1 VTTLWN
7 RSQDAFLRF
16 LTRSE
21 RAEAERHASL
31 VAAARTH
38 ESRFVG
44 LGDAEIGAEAAG
56 FRRSRDPASPAAAGF
71 RRSRDPASP
80 AIPDDEIPRWCALH
94 VEAAQRSLGLRP
106 FDVQLLAAVRM
117 LRGDVIEMATGEGKT
132 LSGAITAAGY
142 ALAGRSVH
150 VLSVNDYLARR
161 DAEWMGPLYRLLGL
175 TVAWVGADSPPSA
188 RRSAYAADVTY
199 AAVSEVGFD
208 VLRDR
213 QCTRP
218 ADLVSPRL
226 DVAVVDEA
234 DSVMVDEARV
244 PLVLAGSGSWSSDDG
259 AAERCAHIVA
269 SLEPDHFEIDD
280 GSRSAWLTPLG
291 ETVVEAQL
299 GGVDLYGADD
309 RTATAINLA
318 LHARALLH
326 RDVHYVIHDERV
338 QLVDPGRGRI
348 ATLQRWPDGLQE
360 AVEAKEGISA
370 SEHTEIMDSITVQGL
385 LNRYRGLCG
394 MTGTA
399 RSAVEQLRTF
409 YDSVVSVIPP
419 NVPSCREDE
428 PDRVYTTLKTKNDAV
443 VAEIERAHAL
453 ARPVL
458 VGTLDVGESEEL
470 AEHLADRGI
479 DCAVLNA
486 KNDADEAGIIARA
499 GEAGAITIST
509 QIAGRGTDIRLGG
522 PAGRDREAVA
532 ALGGLYVIGTGHHPS
547 SRLDDQLR
555 GRAGRQGDPG
565 SSVIFTSLEDEQMV
579 AFGDPD
585 SIDAEPDLEGR
596 LHGNGVVRAI
606 EHAQRV
612 AEGANLTTHAN
623 TWRYSRVVEH
633 QRGLVDAIREP
644 VLHQTEASVVL
655 ARRCPARFEELRGS
669 VPAEVLDDAARAIM
683 LYHLDRRWAEHLAFL
698 ADLREGIHLNVL
710 AGKDPL
716 SEFNRAAGPA
726 FQAYLDDVHDR
737 SASTFSDAT
746 ITADGLDMEAADMH
760 RPTSTWTYMVDD
772 NPFGSA
778 LDRII
783 RGLHTA
789 HMRRATALRAAL
801 NRINLP
807 FRHRRS

>member
-1 VTTLWN
+1 MTMRLRD
-7 RSQDAFLRF
+7 RSLDAFLRF

-21 RAEAERHASL
+21 RAEAERVVSL

-38 ESRFVG
+38 ASRFAA
-44 LGDAEIGAEAAG
+44 LSDAEIGAEAAG
-56 FRRSRDPASPAAAGF
+56 FRRSSGPACPVM
-71 RRSRDPASP
+71 R
-80 AIPDDEIPRWCALH
+80 DDEIPRWCALN

-132 LSGAITAAGY
+132 LSGALAAAGY
-142 ALAGRSVH
+142 VLAGRTVH

-161 DAEWMGPLYRLLGL
+161 DAEWMEPMYRLLGVS
-175 TVAWVGADSPPSA
+175 VAWVGTGSSPGA

-213 QCTRP
+213 QCTRG
-218 ADLVSPRL
+218 ADLVSPRR
-226 DVAVVDEA
+226 DVALVDEA

-244 PLVLAGSGSWSSDDG
+244 PLVLAGSGSWTPESDTTLQ
-259 AAERCAHIVA
+259 AARVVDA
-269 SLEPDHFEIDD
+269 LESGRHFEID
-280 GSRSAWLTPLG
+280 GESRSTWLTSLG
-291 ETVVEAQL
+291 ETFVETQL

-326 RDVHYVIHDERV
+326 RDVHYVVRDERV

-360 AVEAKEGISA
+360 TVEAKEGISA

-385 LNRYRGLCG
+385 LNRYRNLCG

-399 RSAVEQLRTF
+399 RSAAEQLRTF
-409 YDSVVSVIPP
+409 YNGWVSIVPP
-419 NVPSCREDE
+419 NVPSRREDE
-428 PDRVYTTLKTKNDAV
+428 PDRVYATLKTKNDAI
-443 VAEIERAHAL
+443 VAEIERAHAT

-458 VGTLDVGESEEL
+458 VGTLDVAESEEL
-470 AEHLADRGI
+470 AECLADRGI

-486 KNDADEAGIIARA
+486 KNDADEAGFIARA
-499 GEAGAITIST
+499 GELGAVTIST

-522 PAGRDREAVA
+522 PDGRDREVVA

-565 SSVIFTSLEDEQMV
+565 SSVFFTSLEDKQMV
-579 AFGDPD
+579 GFGDPA
-585 SIDAEPDLEGR
+585 SIDVEPDMDGR
-596 LHGNGVVRAI
+596 LQGMGVIRAI

-612 AEGANLTTHAN
+612 AEGANLAIHAN
-623 TWRYSRVVEH
+623 TWRYSRVIEH
-633 QRGLVDAIREP
+633 QRGLVDEIREQ
-644 VLHQTEASVVL
+644 VLHQTEASAVL
-655 ARRCPARFEELRGS
+655 AQRCPERFQELRES
-669 VPAEVLDDAARAIM
+669 VPAKVLDDAARVIM

-698 ADLREGIHLNVL
+698 ADLRESIHLNVL

-716 SEFNRAAGPA
+716 AEFNRTAGPA
-726 FQAYLDDVHDR
+726 FQAYLDDVYDR
-737 SASTFSDAT
+737 SASTFTGSA
-746 ITADGLDMEAADMH
+746 ITADGLDMDAADMN
-760 RPTSTWTYMVDD
+760 RPTSTWTYMVHD

-789 HMRRATALRAAL
+789 HKRRVTAWRDAL
-801 NRINLP
+801 SRINATL
-807 FRHRRS
+807 RHRRS